1 MNFLKNILKQ
11 SGKLFEEGKPLSW
24 AYPVWEATDT
34 ILFSTDK
41 QTSSGPHIRDN
52 MDIKR
57 VMFSVVIALIPCYL
71 FGAYNIGYLNALA
84 TDVSRSMIENLIFG
98 MSYVLPIL
106 IVTFVS
112 GAICEL
118 SFAIIR
124 KHEVNEGFLVTC
136 ALIPLTMP
144 PDVPLWQLF
153 IGTAFGIIIGKEI
166 FGGVGTNIFNPALTA
181 RAFMYFAFPTKMS
194 GDKIW
199 AIQPDGYTGA
209 TALAIPAN
217 PTEADIANLSSNGL
231 DITAFNLLD
240 QSTPFDFSLWNMFWG
255 LIPGSIGE
263 TNKLII
269 LIGAA
274 FLIYIGIA
282 SWRTM
287 LASVIGL
294 VFTASIFNLLSG
306 YSTNAMLTITPLE
319 HLLIGSFLFGVVFMA
334 TEPVTSAHTEKGKW
348 IYGFMIGVLTV
359 IIRSINPAYPEGVM
373 LAILIMNMFGPLID
387 YYVVKS
393 NINMR
398 ISRNA

>member
-41 QTSSGPHIRDN
+41 QTSSGPHVRDN

-84 TDVSRSMIENLIFG
+84 TDVSRSLIDNFIFG
-98 MSYVLPIL
+98 MSYVLPVL

-144 PDVPLWQLF
+144 PDVPLWQVF

-199 AIQPDGYTGA
+199 AVGPDGYTGA

-217 PTEADIANLSSNGL
+217 PTEYD
-231 DITAFNLLD
+231 TASNLLN
-240 QSTPFDFSLWNMFWG
+240 QSTQFDFSLWNMFWG

-294 VFTASIFNLLSG
+294 S
-306 YSTNAMLTITPLE
+306 
-319 HLLIGSFLFGVVFMA
+319 LI
-334 TEPVTSAHTEKGKW
+334 H
-348 IYGFMIGVLTV
+348 I
-359 IIRSINPAYPEGVM
+359 
-373 LAILIMNMFGPLID
+373 
-387 YYVVKS
+387 
-393 NINMR
+393 
-398 ISRNA
+398 

>member
-41 QTSSGPHIRDN
+41 QTSSGPHVRDN

-84 TDVSRSMIENLIFG
+84 TDVSRSLIDNFIFG
-98 MSYVLPIL
+98 MSYVLPVL

-144 PDVPLWQLF
+144 PDVPLWQVF

-199 AIQPDGYTGA
+199 AVGPDGYTGA

-217 PTEADIANLSSNGL
+217 PTEYD
-231 DITAFNLLD
+231 TASNLLN
-240 QSTPFDFSLWNMFWG
+240 QSTQFDFSLWNMFWG

-294 VFTASIFNLLSG
+294 VFTASIFNLLCG
-306 YSTNAMLTITPLE
+306 YSTNAMLTITPE
-319 HLLIGSFLFGVVFMA
+319 QHLLMGSFLFGVVFMA

-359 IIRSINPAYPEGVM
+359 LIRSINPAYPEGVM

-387 YYVVKS
+387 YYVVQS

-398 ISRNA
+398 IARNA